1 MHKSRNSSFVNFSL
15 EESDVDGT
23 PRERAYDEPKKQTFQ
38 FTGMLEEVLFDPTA
52 NVSECFA
59 SALKAWRIHSPNV
72 IQMQDQNL
80 KDEQVL
86 KLCDFLKDRNMI
98 SRLNLRRNKIGNE
111 GAKSLANFIKNHD
124 KTITHLDLTRNCIG
138 TDGGQALL
146 DALSTT
152 TRIVEFEIKYGNP
165 ISSKMGRIFEREIKA
180 NLQTNQPTRSK
191 RRGIARYEIVDKGPD
206 YMRCAIKMTELQN
219 ILHLSLPDNML
230 CLEDARMLCE
240 MISKNTPLRTLN
252 LS

>member
-1 MHKSRNSSFVNFSL
+1 MQL
-15 EESDVDGT
+15 
-23 PRERAYDEPKKQTFQ
+23 
-38 FTGMLEEVLFDPTA
+38 TGMLEEVLFDPNA
-52 NVSECFA
+52 NVGECFA
-59 SALKAWRIHSPNV
+59 SALKAWRIHNPNV
-72 IQMQDQNL
+72 IQLPDQTL
-80 KDEQVL
+80 HDDQIL
-86 KLCDFLKDRNMI
+86 KLCEFLKDRNMI
-98 SRLNLRRNKIGNE
+98 CRLNLRRNKIGNE
-111 GAKSLANFIKNHD
+111 GAKALANFIKNHD
-124 KTITHLDLTRNCIG
+124 TTITHLDLTRNCIG

-180 NLQTNQPTRSK
+180 NLQTNQPARSK
-191 RRGIARYEIVDKGPD
+191 RRGIAKYELVDKGPD

-240 MISKNTPLRTLN
+240 MISKNTQLKVLN